1 MTFARINSGTMMSSQ
16 SIYTTIY
23 TQCARV
29 CVRVFDLDCTL
40 VSCLF
45 SWIAAQLWGEGG
57 LTQNEG
63 KVSSRLATTLYTDSL
78 ILK

>member
-1 MTFARINSGTMMSSQ
+1 MMSSQ

-29 CVRVFDLDCTL
+29 CVCVFDLDCTL

-45 SWIAAQLWGEGG
+45 SWIAAQLEGVGVGG

-63 KVSSRLATTLYTDSL
+63 KGSSRLATTLYTDSL

>member
-1 MTFARINSGTMMSSQ
+1 MMSSQ

-57 LTQNEG
+57 VNSERREG
-63 KVSSRLATTLYTDSL
+63 VFPSGHYT
-78 ILK
+78 IYRFANP

>member
-1 MTFARINSGTMMSSQ
+1 MMSSQ
-16 SIYTTIY
+16 SIYTTTCIY

-57 LTQNEG
+57 RG
-63 KVSSRLATTLYTDSL
+63 C
-78 ILK
+78 